1 MTTDYEPDDSSVAME
16 YNQPTAFQMA
26 ASELVLYMGIFNT
39 HVAIGA
45 GLALGFKAV
54 NKVLGDE

>member
-1 MTTDYEPDDSSVAME
+1 MTTDYNDNNDYAQIHAEPTV
-16 YNQPTAFQMA
+16 FQMV